1 MKYLYFSAS
10 WCGPCQNL
18 KPVMEQVNQTIPVT
32 KIDVDTDAQ
41 TVSDYGVRSIPTV
54 VLIKDGRE
62 VKRFTGVQ
70 PLNTYLNPLQGE
82 NQYKFGYFR
91 IVLYI

>member
-41 TVSDYGVRSIPTV
+41 TVSDYGVRSVPTV
-54 VLIKDGRE
+54 ILVKDGRE

-70 PLNTYLNPLQGE
+70 SLNTYLNPL
-82 NQYKFGYFR
+82 
-91 IVLYI
+91 

>member
-1 MKYLYFSAS
+1 MKYLLFSL
-10 WCGPCQNL
+10 WCGPCQTL
-18 KPVMEQVNQTIPVT
+18 KPVMEQVSKTIPVT

-70 PLNTYLNPLQGE
+70 PLNTYLNPL
-82 NQYKFGYFR
+82 
-91 IVLYI
+91 

>member
-41 TVSDYGVRSIPTV
+41 TVSDYGIRNVPTV

-70 PLNTYLNPLQGE
+70 SLNTYLNPL
-82 NQYKFGYFR
+82 
-91 IVLYI
+91 

>member
-1 MKYLYFSAS
+1 MKYLLFSAS
-10 WCGPCQNL
+10 WCGPCQTL
-18 KPVMEQVNQTIPVT
+18 KPVMEQVSKTIPVT

-41 TVSDYGVRSIPTV
+41 TVSDYRVRSVPTV

-70 PLNTYLNPLQGE
+70 SLNTYLNPL
-82 NQYKFGYFR
+82 
-91 IVLYI
+91 

>member
-1 MKYLYFSAS
+1 MKYLLFSAS
-10 WCGPCQNL
+10 WCGPCQTL
-18 KPVMEQVNQTIPVT
+18 KPVMEQVNKTIPVT

-41 TVSDYGVRSIPTV
+41 TVSDYGVRSVPTV

-70 PLNTYLNPLQGE
+70 SLNTYLNPL
-82 NQYKFGYFR
+82 
-91 IVLYI
+91 